1 MKYFTSYES
10 TELVAVPDLFIG
22 REDVQIEQG
31 AEQIDLPMGPR
42 STPEPSKSGARCWIE
57 NSKTCSL
64 LTSYPTWMSP
74 LPGRATDCPS
84 PSLTA
89 SDGFP
94 GATHVHRAMGYSL
107 PW

>member
-1 MKYFTSYES
+1 
-10 TELVAVPDLFIG
+10 
-22 REDVQIEQG
+22 
-31 AEQIDLPMGPR
+31 
-42 STPEPSKSGARCWIE
+42 
-57 NSKTCSL
+57 